1 MKKIYSLVLLFFST
15 ILLVACQSH
24 QTTTS
29 SSSSEEHLVQLV
41 VKTDKNTT
49 DEKVSFTQ
57 GDTVMD
63 LLKANYDVEETD
75 GFITAIDGVQQDEK
89 AGKYWMFDVND
100 ELAPKSADQIKIQDG
115 DKIEFYQEVYKN

>member
-24 QTTTS
+24 QSTTS

-75 GFITAIDGVQQDEK
+75 GFITAIDGVKQDK
-89 AGKYWMFDVND
+89 KSGKYWMFDVND
-100 ELAPKSADQIKIQDG
+100 ELAPKSADQIKVQDG

>member
-24 QTTTS
+24 QSTTS

-75 GFITAIDGVQQDEK
+75 GFITAIDGVKQDEK

-100 ELAPKSADQIKIQDG
+100 ELAPKSADQIKVQDG